1 MSPENTTT
9 LRGVRYGVSL
19 PTGKATQRRTLDERL
34 YVRFPRLLSRIGQA
48 WMRLPSSSQR
58 RRSMLTRL
66 IQRGCAAANRR
77 DFDLLMCGFDPAI
90 ELELP
95 ESLAGGFLPPD
106 LLGVHRG
113 HESYLRMWESLIEA
127 WPDLKLKPEEVLD
140 FGERVLSVVRLAAH
154 GRHSGIHL
162 EQLIFQVFTMRRGLV
177 IRQQDFAEREKAL
190 EAVGK
195 SE

>member
-1 MSPENTTT
+1 MSQENVV
-9 LRGVRYGVSL
+9 RGARYPISL
-19 PTGKATQRRTLDERL
+19 PSERAAQRRTLDESL
-34 YVRFPRLLSRIGQA
+34 YVRFPGLLLRVGQA
-48 WMRLPSSSQR
+48 WMGLPPSSRFR
-58 RRSMLTRL
+58 RLMLTRL

-113 HESYLRMWESLIEA
+113 HESYRRMWESLIEA
-127 WPDLKLKPEEVLD
+127 WPDLKLKPEEVMD
-140 FGERVLSVVRLAAH
+140 FGEGLLSAVRLTAH
-154 GRHSGIHL
+154 GRHSGIPL
-162 EQLIFQVFTMRRGLV
+162 EQPIFQVFTMRRGLM
-177 IRQQDFAEREKAL
+177 IRQQDFADRQQALKA
-190 EAVGK
+190 AGI